1 MLLYLLLLPLINLVL
16 LLPSLSASIRP
27 YTNIFCYCTMSNAIL
42 VVAAVV
48 GFVADGIAD
57 DDVYYLL

>member
-1 MLLYLLLLPLINLVL
+1 
-16 LLPSLSASIRP
+16 
-27 YTNIFCYCTMSNAIL
+27 MSNAIL